1 MTDDLKNDLLNDK
14 LTINFVDTIKR
25 YPFNGR
31 SKYLIDKFFI
41 IGYDY
46 MTLNKTFKKKNLPFL
61 AKSSFSSPEIPL
73 EKNISTL
80 PHEFHIDEPP
90 TLINEI
96 SSDYSK
102 EVLDIDIIIEM
113 IFPNKPNFY
122 YIEERLEIN
131 KDDLNNSIRK
141 IKTSKDLIFT
151 KKPKTTNKEENSN
164 ISNLINSDKNNL
176 DDDAIFNTYSNNK
189 FNESETKA
197 TCNEE
202 YIPSSYNVVFS
213 SNPQSEGNSKKSING
228 FAHIFYKKFNEKV
241 NKMGITYS
249 FYVPVVFCIIS
260 EFPYYN
266 SFYQL
271 TRQIMLLFNDK
282 IIEVPIEIQIQNI
295 VSYVLSPINND
306 VILNIGSLSFINLW
320 HSESAKM
327 KSIEEEK
334 IEEKIKIKEVQ
345 PFTIDEN
352 IFQEN
357 NEIISEKAMNQTP
370 NINENNKQ
378 EIKKPNKKIKNEFM
392 FNKSPNNMH
401 KSLKMKSKNT
411 KIPNGF
417 RASCKDRKALDFLKQ
432 FSQNSNQKFVKKGEE
447 NDIKI
452 KPIKFNFLPGYP
464 LLQYNLSKVL
474 LKKLSTYDVIQI
486 FLYTFLEKDVI
497 IFSSNLELLSLTLNS
512 FQNLN
517 FPLNDEKYYFIN
529 ASVSYDN
536 YIKGNSTFVGS
547 AFTTMVGINH
557 HYQPK
562 YINSTSHK
570 LKEHLAIDLD
580 NGYVYQVK
588 DPNDTDNSNNHK
600 LLFDI
605 IKKITK
611 SKEIKEEKESKT
623 ILEREIKA
631 LNKELNRC
639 IELILNDDRFKEY
652 KLIDYNDQIH
662 EVNLLIQ
669 ESFYRFINNI
679 CIYFYQN
686 ISISTSNEKDKKSGL
701 FKIELEF
708 DNKYMSNDYTSEEKY
723 FLDELRDTMKFQSFI
738 YGFIQSYNPINL
750 YKIPLTFTEEFV
762 SILSRKSNLQLK
774 NIQFLKLFDNL
785 YRKIEPGKIEI
796 DFKPFMSKYF
806 IDYKEIFDRE
816 IQDYNTEEKK
826 RKNKFNLSNFMGQK
840 KAFNFNYTW
849 YELDNNLIVKYLDL
863 MKNLDPKE
871 YSNLFPVQ
879 LFDLENNIIKEV
891 LISDIEN
898 EVENYAIESNFLS
911 KNDILASNILLLFT
925 LTLKLV
931 EFNDE
936 LQQFLISLLH
946 GFVIFRKYY
955 SIIINMIYKLM
966 EECIKNKQYSKANNY
981 LLLYYPCINSINQ
994 NRLVPNEN
1002 LFNTIKKFDSLNI
1015 NSLFEKIQESKDD
1028 INNDNPINKIDIPKI
1043 DQNNL
1048 YICYNFTRN
1057 GTISE
1062 EKIVNEINKDIE
1074 KFNQMFSKN
1083 IKPKIIYKMGEHIIE
1098 SQIYPQKE
1106 LLKMLTNEYNLFNK
1120 DLDTKKISS
1129 KIMVYA
1135 CMNTFIF
1142 MRNNKENNSG
1152 EDFIKIIEIIF
1163 NIYLKKYLEEKEA
1176 KDKEEKVEKELTEEN
1191 VKKVK
1196 EKEEKEENVK
1206 EEKEIK

>member
-14 LTINFVDTIKR
+14 LTINFVDTMKR

-46 MTLNKTFKKKNLPFL
+46 TTLNKSLKKKKLFFL
-61 AKSSFSSPEIPL
+61 DKSSFSTGDIPL
-73 EKNISTL
+73 EKNICPL
-80 PHEFHIDEPP
+80 PQEFHIDEPP

-102 EVLDIDIIIEM
+102 EVLDIDIIIDM
-113 IFPNKPNFY
+113 IFPNKPTFY
-122 YIEERLEIN
+122 FIEEKLEIN
-131 KDDLNNSIRK
+131 KDFLNSIRK
-141 IKTSKDLIFT
+141 TISLKEIISKKTN
-151 KKPKTTNKEENSN
+151 TTNKEENSN
-164 ISNLINSDKNNL
+164 ISSLINSDKNKI
-176 DDDAIFNTYSNNK
+176 DDDVIFNTCSNNK
-189 FNESETKA
+189 LFESETKE
-197 TCNEE
+197 TYNEE

-213 SNPQSEGNSKKSING
+213 SNPQFEGNTKKSING

-241 NKMGITYS
+241 CQMGINYG

-271 TRQIMLLFNDK
+271 ARQIMLLFKDK

-295 VSYVLSPINND
+295 VNYVLSPINDD

-320 HSESAKM
+320 NSESAKM

-334 IEEKIKIKEVQ
+334 DKSKNKNKHKEVH
-345 PFTIDEN
+345 PFTIDED
-352 IFQEN
+352 IFQEKDD
-357 NEIISEKAMNQTP
+357 IITEKTTNQTP
-370 NINENNKQ
+370 NINKNNKK
-378 EIKKPNKKIKNEFM
+378 EIKKLNKKIKNEFM
-392 FNKSPNNMH
+392 FNKSPNIKIKNN
-401 KSLKMKSKNT
+401 NT
-411 KIPNGF
+411 KISNGF
-417 RASCKDRKALDFLKQ
+417 RGSCKDRKAFDFLRQ
-432 FSQNSNQKFVKKGEE
+432 YSQNASQSSLFGPKFVKKGEE
-447 NDIKI
+447 NKI
-452 KPIKFNFLPGYP
+452 KFEPIKFNFLPGYP

-474 LKKLSTYDVIQI
+474 LSVLSTYDVIQI
-486 FLYTFLEKDVI
+486 FIYTFLEKDVI

-529 ASVSYDN
+529 ACVSYNNFIRGDSN
-536 YIKGNSTFVGS
+536 FVGS
-547 AFTTMVGINH
+547 AFTTMVGINDQ
-557 HYQPK
+557 YQPK
-562 YINSTSHK
+562 YLNSSSHK
-570 LKEHLAIDLD
+570 LKEHLTIDLD
-580 NGYVYQVK
+580 NGNVYQVK
-588 DPNDTDNSNNHK
+588 DPNNTDNSSGHK

-623 ILEREIKA
+623 ILEREIKE

-639 IELILNDDRFKEY
+639 REIILNDDRFKKY
-652 KLIDYNDQIH
+652 NLIDYNDEIH

-686 ISISTSNEKDKKSGL
+686 IIISSSNEKDKKSGL

-708 DNKYMSNDYTSEEKY
+708 DNKYMFNDYTSEEKY

-785 YRKIEPGKIEI
+785 YRKIEPGRIDI
-796 DFKPFMSKYF
+796 DFNPFMSKYF
-806 IDYKEIFDRE
+806 KDYKEIFDRD

-826 RKNKFNLSNFMGQK
+826 RKNKFNLSNFMGNK

-871 YSNLFPVQ
+871 YSNLFHFQ
-879 LFDLENNIIKEV
+879 LHNLENNNIKEV

-911 KNDILASNILLLFT
+911 KNDILGSNILLLFT
-925 LTLKLV
+925 LTLKLFN
-931 EFNDE
+931 FNDE

-966 EECIKNKQYSKANNY
+966 EECIKNKQYIKANNY

-994 NRLVPNEN
+994 SRLVPNEN
-1002 LFNTIKKFDSLNI
+1002 LLNTIKKFDSLN
-1015 NSLFEKIQESKDD
+1015 SLIEKGIDE
-1028 INNDNPINKIDIPKI
+1028 INNVPFNKNDIPKI
-1043 DQNNL
+1043 DENNL
-1048 YICYNFTRN
+1048 YICYNFTRK

-1074 KFNQMFSKN
+1074 KFYKKFSKN
-1083 IKPKIIYKMGEHIIE
+1083 ITPKIKYRIGEHIIE
-1098 SQIYPQKE
+1098 TQIYPQTE

-1120 DLDTKKISS
+1120 DLDSKKINSR
-1129 KIMVYA
+1129 IMVYS
-1135 CMNTFIF
+1135 CMNIFIF
-1142 MRNNKENNSG
+1142 MRNNKESNIG
-1152 EDFIKIIEIIF
+1152 EDFIKIIKIIF
-1163 NIYLKKYLEEKEA
+1163 YIYLKKYLKEEEEKEE
-1176 KDKEEKVEKELTEEN
+1176 KEKGKEMEEKGKEIKEKEEEEKE
-1191 VKKVK
+1191 VK
-1196 EKEEKEENVK
+1196 EKEENK
-1206 EEKEIK
+1206 KEIE